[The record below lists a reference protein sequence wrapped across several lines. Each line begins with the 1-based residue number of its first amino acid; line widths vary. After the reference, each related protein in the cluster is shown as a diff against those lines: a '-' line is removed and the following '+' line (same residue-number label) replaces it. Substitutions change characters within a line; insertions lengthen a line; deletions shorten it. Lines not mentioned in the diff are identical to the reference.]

1 MAVGMEI
8 RQRRTPPDGLGSMLR
23 AARERAG
30 LGLRHAARRADL
42 SGGYMAHLEEGSRC
56 PSRTVAA
63 RLADVLELDDDERA
77 QLYAAAVT
85 DAGADHPART
95 AA

>member
-1 MAVGMEI
+1 MALI
-8 RQRRTPPDGLGSMLR
+8 RERRTPPEGLGPMLR

-30 LGLRHAARRADL
+30 LGLRQAARLADL
-42 SGGYMAHLEEGSRC
+42 SSGYMAHLEAGSRC

-63 RLADVLELDDDERA
+63 RLAEMLTLDGDEQA